1 MSQLQQIGIY
11 LIATVILSLFLIV
24 AALALST
31 TEVTQQAIQFQAHTA
46 DQVKDFILSTLPN
59 NWRFA

>member
-1 MSQLQQIGIY
+1 MSQLQQIGIC

-31 TEVTQQAIQFQAHTA
+31 TEATQQAIQFQAHTA
-46 DQVKDFILSTLPN
+46 DQINEFVLSTLPN
-59 NWRFA
+59 NW